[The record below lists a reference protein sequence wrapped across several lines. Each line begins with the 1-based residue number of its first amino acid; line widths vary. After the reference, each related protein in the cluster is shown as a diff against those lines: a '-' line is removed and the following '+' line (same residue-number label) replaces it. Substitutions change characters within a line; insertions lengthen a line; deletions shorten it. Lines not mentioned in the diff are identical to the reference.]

1 MPSLLV
7 ILIVLP
13 AAAAAM
19 LLLLDAKAPPVRA
32 RWAALLATLATFLV
46 SLGVASQF
54 LSINRSGIEG
64 TSPVHAQMEQK
75 YTWMTIVPET
85 ADVPPITLQFHLG
98 LDGISLAMVL
108 LTTLLTISAVLV
120 SWTADP

>member
-64 TSPVHAQMEQK
+64 TSPVHAQMGLSVGSALLGSAMLGSA
-75 YTWMTIVPET
+75 WSLNS
-85 ADVPPITLQFHLG
+85 ASRLG
-98 LDGISLAMVL
+98 L
-108 LTTLLTISAVLV
+108 
-120 SWTADP
+120 